1 MVNNKKN
8 FVRNP
13 KGLNQWNLRSVNE
26 IQKIINSKPEYWTK
40 KDFRGEGKNN
50 KKKILTRK
58 ETERTNL
65 IFGYSGNKNP
75 LVEVYKYS
83 TSDSI
88 LRFEKGIITEEN
100 FRNNAKSKKKRDEML
115 IHLKKKHYKERH
127 LKLTEN
133 QLIKKR
139 KRDKEYRESLKS
151 N

>member
-8 FVRNP
+8 FIRNP

-100 FRNNAKSKKKRDEML
+100 FRNNAKSKKKRDEMP
-115 IHLKKKHYKERH
+115 IHLKKKNYKERH

>member
-8 FVRNP
+8 FIRNP

>member
-1 MVNNKKN
+1 M
-8 FVRNP
+8 
-13 KGLNQWNLRSVNE
+13 NE

-88 LRFEKGIITEEN
+88 LRFETGIITEEN
-100 FRNNAKSKKKRDEML
+100 FRNNAKSKKKRDEMP

>member
-8 FVRNP
+8 FIRNP

-100 FRNNAKSKKKRDEML
+100 FRNNSKSKKKRNATP
-115 IHLKKKHYKERH
+115 IYLKKKQYKERH
-127 LKLTEN
+127 ANLTEA
-133 QLIKKR
+133 QLMEKR
-139 KRDKEYRESLKS
+139 RRDKEYRFRVK
-151 N
+151 NN

>member
-8 FVRNP
+8 FIRNP

-100 FRNNAKSKKKRDEML
+100 FRNNAKSKKKRDEMP